1 MKVKVKN
8 EGNCAAF
15 FKLCVKNKD
24 QIYQFVLAKGQE
36 KRLKVRLNDNVSNVS
51 MFYGPE
57 ITRQICKSLQHLEY
71 TGGLWSL
78 ACLVNRL
85 YLPS

>member
-15 FKLCVKNKD
+15 FKLCVKNQD
-24 QIYQFVLAKGQE
+24 QMYQFVLAKGQE

-57 ITRQICKSLQHLEY
+57 ITRQICKSLQRTYSSHVFTNPEF
-71 TGGLWSL
+71 SISN
-78 ACLVNRL
+78 CFFE
-85 YLPS
+85 

>member
-36 KRLKVRLNDNVSNVS
+36 KRLKVRLSDTVSNVS

-71 TGGLWSL
+71 TGGYGGSNLGYQ
-78 ACLVNRL
+78 N
-85 YLPS
+85 